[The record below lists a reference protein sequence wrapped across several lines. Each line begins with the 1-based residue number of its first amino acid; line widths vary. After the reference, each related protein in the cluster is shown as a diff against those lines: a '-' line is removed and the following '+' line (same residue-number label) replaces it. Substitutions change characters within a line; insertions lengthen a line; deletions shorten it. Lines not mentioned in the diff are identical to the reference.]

1 MKRTKPTPRPAE
13 PAPSRRA
20 FLGAVAAT
28 AGAVVVADKVESDRP
43 DPPEKRLLAARVRW
57 IGHC

>member
-1 MKRTKPTPRPAE
+1 VKDPKRPDRDDA

-20 FLGAVAAT
+20 FLGALGAA
-28 AGAVVVADKVESDRP
+28 AGAVVVVVESDRP
-43 DPPEKRLLAARVRW
+43 DPPEKRLLAPRVRW